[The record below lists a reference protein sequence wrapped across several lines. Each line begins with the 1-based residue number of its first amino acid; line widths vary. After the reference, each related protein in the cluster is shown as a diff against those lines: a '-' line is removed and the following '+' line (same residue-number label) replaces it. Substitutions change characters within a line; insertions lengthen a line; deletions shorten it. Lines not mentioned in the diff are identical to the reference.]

1 VVSIEAVVLDSKVV
15 VVLSDMIEIT
25 FDEISVDERV
35 VEVSPDDMN
44 VSLALCETVTV
55 TARSSVEEGPPV
67 VRPVTVAASVVGDVS
82 VEASVVATVMDG
94 SIVLELALHG
104 LATEPAIKRV
114 ATKAVT
120 NVLETISKE

>member
-1 VVSIEAVVLDSKVV
+1 VVLGSKVV
-15 VVLSDMIEIT
+15 VVLSDMIEIP
-25 FDEISVDERV
+25 FDEISVDQTV

-67 VRPVTVAASVVGDVS
+67 VRPVTVAASVVGVVS
-82 VEASVVATVMDG
+82 VEASMVRTVVEA

-104 LATEPAIKRV
+104 LASDPAIKQV

-120 NVLETISKE
+120 NVLETIANE